1 MWRIC
6 MSSRLRLVI
15 EGSGT
20 WCFGS
25 SYIGILQNVA
35 LVRDSCKLLIS
46 FPEDIKDLFF
56 QMEIYLNRL
65 IELVS
70 SESSAQSSYDHKEM
84 VLELLVRLYKIPGEI
99 FSMLE
104 SRAVFFKYG
113 PTPASFWIY
122 FCRAFYKLNY
132 NRRIDEQLGKSVSCW
147 LGLSSLPGLTQ

>member
-1 MWRIC
+1 M
-6 MSSRLRLVI
+6 
-15 EGSGT
+15 
-20 WCFGS
+20 
-25 SYIGILQNVA
+25 A

-104 SRAVFFKYG
+104 SRAVF
-113 PTPASFWIY
+113 
-122 FCRAFYKLNY
+122 LNMGQARPLFGFIFAELFT
-132 NRRIDEQLGKSVSCW
+132 N
-147 LGLSSLPGLTQ
+147 